1 MDDPRILDKT
11 PVSEHYKLPGA
22 LDKHT
27 AEKFAEFL
35 GRDPHP
41 TGGAQMCM
49 HIKQPQFPQYRFEWH
64 PQSRKVYL
72 IRLGRTPL
80 VGEVIAEHAET
91 HGHAF
96 NFVQTFLRG
105 LREGQT
111 PTINKPHLE
120 G

>member
-1 MDDPRILDKT
+1 MDVRALDKL
-11 PVSEHYKLPGA
+11 PAADSYKLPQSVDA
-22 LDKHT
+22 RT
-27 AEKFAEFL
+27 REAFAEFQ

-41 TGGAQMCM
+41 TGAGEPCL
-49 HIKQPQFPQYRFEWH
+49 HIKQPNFPQYRFEWH

-80 VGEVIAEHAET
+80 IGEVIAEHAET

-105 LREGQT
+105 FREGQM
-111 PTINKPHLE
+111 PTIRKTHLE

>member
-1 MDDPRILDKT
+1 MDPRILDKT
-11 PVSEHYKLPGA
+11 PAADHYRLPGA
-22 LDKHT
+22 VDKHT
-27 AEKFAEFL
+27 ADKFAEFL

-41 TGGAQMCM
+41 TGAGERVLC
-49 HIKQPQFPQYRFEWH
+49 IKQPNFPQYRFEWH

-72 IRLGRTPL
+72 IRVGTVPL
-80 VGEVIAEHAET
+80 IGEVIAEHAET

-105 LREGQT
+105 FREGQT
-111 PTINKPHLE
+111 PTISKPHLE